1 MRTVDE
7 VLVEV
12 GADNLRAAAI
22 MNGDLLDFA
31 IEPLKAEGATG
42 SIHVGRVVRA
52 ATALR
57 AVFVEIGLDRP
68 ALLDVDRSAPAEGT
82 LLPVQI
88 IEAASGD
95 KAARVSRRLAVEG
108 RYAVLLPDGKG
119 AAVSRAVVGDKLKT
133 RLQGLAVKLKRPGEG
148 VILRGAAADATVD
161 ALATDMEALR
171 SRWAEIAA
179 RLGSAAAPSCV
190 FDNGDAV
197 ARVLQR
203 FVGATL
209 PRFVVDDR
217 LMAGRFRATALRLFG
232 VAPEVETED
241 QRGAVLSRHGVDGIL
256 ASTELKELR
265 LPSGGRLTIETT
277 AAVIAVDVDTAQA
290 AAQGGADVA
299 LKTDLE
305 AAAEIGRQ
313 MRLRDLGGVIVVDF
327 VRLKDKA
334 QRAKVEAA
342 VRDAVSRDRISV
354 HVLGWTAA
362 GLFEMI
368 RARTR
373 ALANL
378 E

>member
-1 MRTVDE
+1 MRVVDE

-22 MNGDLLDFA
+22 MDGDLLDFA

-42 SIHVGRVVRA
+42 SIHVGRVVR
-52 ATALR
+52 TVPALR

-82 LLPVQI
+82 ILPVQI

-133 RLQGLAVKLKRPGEG
+133 RLQGLALKLKRPCEG
-148 VILRGAAADATVD
+148 VILRAAAAEATSD
-161 ALATDMEALR
+161 ELATDMDALR

-179 RLGSAAAPSCV
+179 RLGSAAAPACV

-217 LMAGRFRATALRLFG
+217 LMAARFRATALRLFG

-277 AAVIAVDVDTAQA
+277 AAVIAIDVDTAQA
-290 AAQGGADVA
+290 AQGGAEAA

-313 MRLRDLGGVIVVDF
+313 VRLRDLGGVIVVDF

-342 VRDAVSRDRISV
+342 VRDAVSRDRIAV
-354 HVLGWTAA
+354 HVMGWTAA